1 MLLAECT
8 TCHSKACLDPGSES
22 QAGSHL
28 PFRIGLLQLGNGV
41 QELFG
46 PKLSNSPWF
55 LRSELGFGWNQVSR
69 LVHMQ
74 VNSALHVLLRDVL

>member
-46 PKLSNSPWF
+46 PKLSKSPWF
-55 LRSELGFGWNQVSR
+55 LRSELGFGWKPDGLKACAHAGEQCITCVTS
-69 LVHMQ
+69 
-74 VNSALHVLLRDVL
+74 